1 MLPFD
6 NKKEKVYAGKHQC
19 ALRKGIVLTLAR
31 APPNVPTDPAMW
43 FAGPFLWHYY
53 RQEQWAAA
61 GTVRIKKQPRRQ
73 WKPLP
78 TLVKEMERI
87 LVPIGGAI
95 YLGKVRLHRYISCT
109 LTVTMVT
116 MGGDLQPGCLT
127 DTAAGHDRILWN
139 FSTT

>member
-1 MLPFD
+1 MPNVEAAAD
-6 NKKEKVYAGKHQC
+6 QSRTCARKRKKEEKTK
-19 ALRKGIVLTLAR
+19 L
-31 APPNVPTDPAMW
+31 
-43 FAGPFLWHYY
+43 
-53 RQEQWAAA
+53 
-61 GTVRIKKQPRRQ
+61 RRQ

-127 DTAAGHDRILWN
+127 DTAAGHDRIL
-139 FSTT
+139 